1 MNLVEIAA
9 QLGVSPASVSI
20 VRNGRPGVSSATRR
34 RIEKAL
40 EENGI
45 PYTPFTSPRASADTP
60 AKSSRSRYI
69 HLVKF
74 YRSALLT
81 DKNEGF
87 VDDIVDVIDA
97 IVRSAGYALLFSSIS
112 YQEYDAFLQRLQ
124 EDKSDG
130 LLIIATEMSR
140 DEILRLADFQRPLV
154 LLDSDHPGLPISSVS
169 MDNRGL
175 AYNAVLQLSSLGE
188 VGHLAS
194 RIPTG
199 NFIARGIGY
208 WEAVLAMHL
217 SWEDDL
223 IFHVTPSL
231 TGACEDVLQ
240 LLDQGRRVPKAF
252 FADNDV
258 IAIGAMR
265 ALMQRGYRI
274 PQDVQIIGVDNTLL
288 SQISTPALSTTQIS
302 RVDLGENAIQ
312 LLLRQMA
319 AQQRSTM
326 HIRTGTFLIL
336 RDSTLQS
343 PA

>member
-9 QLGVSPASVSI
+9 MLGVSPASVSI
-20 VRNGRPGVSSATRR
+20 VRNGRPGVGSATRR

-45 PYTPFTSPRASADTP
+45 SYTPFTSPRACVEAP
-60 AKSSRSRYI
+60 LKSSQSRYI

-97 IVRSAGYALLFSSIS
+97 VVRSAGYSLLFSSIS
-112 YQEYDAFLQRLQ
+112 YQEYDMFLQRLS

-130 LLIIATEMSR
+130 LLVIATEMSR
-140 DEILRLADFQRPLV
+140 NEILRLAKIQRPLV
-154 LLDSDHPGLPISSVS
+154 LLDSDYPCLPICSVS

-175 AYNAVLQLSSLGE
+175 AYRAVLQLACLGE

-194 RIPTG
+194 CIPTG
-199 NFIARGIGY
+199 NFIARSIGY
-208 WEAVLAMHL
+208 REAILAL
-217 SWEDDL
+217 GLPAKDEL
-223 IFHVTPSL
+223 IFRVTPSL
-231 TGACEDVLQ
+231 TGACDDVLK
-240 LLDQGRRVPKAF
+240 LLDAGQRVPKSF

-265 ALMQRGYRI
+265 ALIQRGYRI
-274 PQDVQIIGVDNTLL
+274 PQDVQLIGVDNTLL

-319 AQQRSTM
+319 APQRSIL
-326 HIRTGTFLIL
+326 HIRTGTSLVL
-336 RDSTLQS
+336 RDSTTL
-343 PA
+343 